1 MGYKDRNGKFHDTN
15 AVVVAAAAP
24 GSFDFVHI
32 PMATESDL
40 LELKDELQ
48 DELAVMQEGQ
58 DNLLNQIEELNSR
71 TDYLLGYLC
80 GLAVGVAL
88 LFLNVI
94 ILHN

>member
-1 MGYKDRNGKFHDTN
+1 MAGISFHQIDPTP
-15 AVVVAAAAP
+15 AA
-24 GSFDFVHI
+24 
-32 PMATESDL
+32 EEDL
-40 LELKDELQ
+40 DEARAEIDELQ
-48 DELAVMQEGQ
+48 DQVEDLK
-58 DNLLNQIEELNSR
+58 SR